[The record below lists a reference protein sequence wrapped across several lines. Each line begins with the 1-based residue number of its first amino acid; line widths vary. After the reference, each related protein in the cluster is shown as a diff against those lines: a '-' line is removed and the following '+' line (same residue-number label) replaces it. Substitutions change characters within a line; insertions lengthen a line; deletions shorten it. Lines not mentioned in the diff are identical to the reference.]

1 MNILLLG
8 APGSGK
14 GTASERLIKFN
25 GFTQLSTGDL
35 YRAEISNKTELGLK
49 AIEYMNAGK
58 YVPDEITI
66 GMVAK
71 FLEKQSTN
79 LLFDGFP
86 RTLAQAQEL
95 DKLLEA
101 KGTKLDKVVHFVCDE
116 NVLLERLSGRMICPV
131 CKKSYHKTNIKP
143 KVEGICDNDGA
154 TLVVRPD
161 DAPEKIKVRLVE
173 YNTLTAPLIKIYN
186 NKMVELDVTNVTPAG
201 LYEAVVE
208 GLKL

>member
-14 GTASERLIKFN
+14 GTASEKLIKFN

-49 AIEYMNAGK
+49 AIEYINAGK

-71 FLEKQSTN
+71 FLEKKSDN

-86 RTLAQAQEL
+86 RTVGQAAGL
-95 DKLLEA
+95 DKLLES
-101 KGTKLDKVVHFVCDE
+101 KGTKLDKVIHFVCDE
-116 NVLLERLSGRMICPV
+116 SVLIERLGNRMICPV
-131 CKKSYHKTNIKP
+131 CKKSYHKINIKP
-143 KVEGICDNDGA
+143 KVNGICDNDG
-154 TLVVRPD
+154 TSLVVRPD
-161 DAPEKIKVRLVE
+161 DAPDKIKVRLEE
-173 YNTLTAPLIKIYN
+173 YNTLTAPLINIYN
-186 NKMVELDVTNVTPAG
+186 NKMVEIDVTNVTPTE

>member
-14 GTASERLIKFN
+14 GTASEQLIDKN

-71 FLEKQSTN
+71 FLETKSTN

-86 RTLAQAQEL
+86 RTLVQAQEL
-95 DKLLEA
+95 DKLLAA
-101 KGTKLDKVVHFVCDE
+101 KGTKLDVVLHFKCDE
-116 NVLLERLSGRMICPV
+116 SVLLERLSNRIICPK
-131 CKKSYHKTNIKP
+131 CKKSYHKVNIRP
-143 KVEGICDNDGA
+143 KVEWICDTDG
-154 TLVVRPD
+154 TELVVRPD
-161 DAPEKIKVRLVE
+161 DAPEKIKIRLEE

-186 NKMVELDVTNVTPAG
+186 NKMVELDVTNVTPKK
-201 LYEAVVE
+201 LYEDVVK

>member
-14 GTASERLIKFN
+14 GTASEQLIKSN

-35 YRAEISNKTELGLK
+35 YRAEIANKTELGLK
-49 AIEYMNAGK
+49 AVEYMNAGK

-71 FLEKQSTN
+71 FLEKQSNN

-86 RTLAQAQEL
+86 RTNAQAIEL
-95 DKLLEA
+95 DNLLKA
-101 KGTKLDKVVHFVCDE
+101 KGSKLDVVIHFVCDE
-116 NVLLERLSGRMICPV
+116 KVLLERLGNRIICPM
-131 CKKSYHKTNIKP
+131 CKKSYHKLYVKP
-143 KVEGICDNDGA
+143 AVEWICDIDG
-154 TLVVRPD
+154 TELIVRPD
-161 DAPEKIKVRLVE
+161 DAPEKIKIRLDE

-186 NKMVELDVTNVTPAG
+186 NKMIEINVTNITPAE
-201 LYEAVVE
+201 LYAAVVK